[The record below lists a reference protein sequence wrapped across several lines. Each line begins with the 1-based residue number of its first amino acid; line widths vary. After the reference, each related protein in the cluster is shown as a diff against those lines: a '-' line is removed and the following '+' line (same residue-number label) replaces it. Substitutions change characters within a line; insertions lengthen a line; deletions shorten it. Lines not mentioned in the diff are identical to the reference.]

1 MHFNVKENNGQR
13 LYEIQFDDVEQ
24 SKDFSIDEQLY
35 EELFNMSANIQL
47 NILKLLSEHVV
58 RVLKAK
64 QEQSQLPRS

>member
-13 LYEIQFDDVEQ
+13 LYEIQFDDEEQ

-47 NILKLLSEHVV
+47 NIL
-58 RVLKAK
+58 
-64 QEQSQLPRS
+64 QLQVFQAVMYELTGFVYE

>member
-13 LYEIQFDDVEQ
+13 LYEIQFDDEEQ
-24 SKDFSIDEQLY
+24 SKGFSIDEQLY

-64 QEQSQLPRS
+64 QEQSQLPKS

>member
-13 LYEIQFDDVEQ
+13 LYEIQFDDEEQ

-35 EELFNMSANIQL
+35 EDLFNMSANIQL

-64 QEQSQLPRS
+64 QEQSQLPKS

>member
-13 LYEIQFDDVEQ
+13 LYEIQFDDEEQ

-64 QEQSQLPRS
+64 QDHSQLPRS

>member
-13 LYEIQFDDVEQ
+13 LYEIQFDDEEQ

-64 QEQSQLPRS
+64 QDRSQLPRS

>member
-13 LYEIQFDDVEQ
+13 LYEIQFDDEEQ

>member
-13 LYEIQFDDVEQ
+13 LYEIQFDDEEQ

-47 NILKLLSEHVV
+47 NILKMLSEHVV

>member
-13 LYEIQFDDVEQ
+13 LYEIQFDDEEQ

-64 QEQSQLPRS
+64 QEQSQLPKS

>member
-13 LYEIQFDDVEQ
+13 LYEIQFDDEEQ

-47 NILKLLSEHVV
+47 SILKLLSEHVV

-64 QEQSQLPRS
+64 QEQSQLPKS